1 MIPGIGEFWNF
12 FEVLYKQGS
21 LNFTVITSKSSLSQK
36 GNMWFVKITRLSLTP
51 NLIMHSLKILV
62 VEDEDAIREMLM
74 MVLEQ
79 AGFRSI
85 AAADTNDAQK
95 AMDEDLPDLIL
106 LDWMLP
112 GVSGVEW
119 ARRLKKEP
127 MYRELPIILLTAR
140 GEEEDKVRGLEIGAD
155 DYMTKPFSP
164 KELVARI
171 RAVLRRSG
179 KINDL
184 AQIALGD
191 LVLDT
196 EQHRLSIGDKQLD
209 VSPTEFRLMQ
219 FFMTHPD
226 KVFNRTQLLDQVWG
240 RSVYIEERTVDV
252 HIRRL
257 RKILGEHGRE
267 DLVQTVRGFGYRFSV
282 TDSSTAFTPESF

>member
-1 MIPGIGEFWNF
+1 M
-12 FEVLYKQGS
+12 
-21 LNFTVITSKSSLSQK
+21 LNC
-36 GNMWFVKITRLSLTP
+36 N
-51 NLIMHSLKILV
+51 ILV
-62 VEDEDAIREMLM
+62 VEDEDAIRAMLI

-79 AGFRSI
+79 AGFMPV
-85 AAADTNDAQK
+85 AATDVQEAQK
-95 AMDEDLPDLIL
+95 LLSENQPDLIL

-127 MYRELPIILLTAR
+127 NYRDIAIILLTAR

-171 RAVLRRSG
+171 RAVLRRTG
-179 KINDL
+179 KLQGSSTIV
-184 AQIALGD
+184 LGD

-196 EQHRLSIGDKQLD
+196 DQHRLSIGNQQLE
-209 VSPTEFRLMQ
+209 VSPTEFRLMY

-226 KVFNRTQLLDQVWG
+226 KVYSRSQLLDQVWG
-240 RSVYIEERTVDV
+240 RSVYIEERTIDV

-257 RKILGEHGRE
+257 RKILAEHNRE
-267 DLVQTVRGFGYRFSV
+267 ELVQTVRGFGYRFSLV
-282 TDSSTAFTPESF
+282 D

>member
-1 MIPGIGEFWNF
+1 MTKMNI
-12 FEVLYKQGS
+12 
-21 LNFTVITSKSSLSQK
+21 
-36 GNMWFVKITRLSLTP
+36 
-51 NLIMHSLKILV
+51 LI
-62 VEDEDAIREMLM
+62 VEDEAAIRGMLSI
-74 MVLEQ
+74 VIEQ
-79 AGFRSI
+79 AGFSSLV
-85 AAADTNDAQK
+85 AADVEAAQK
-95 AMDEDLPDLIL
+95 ILADEMPDLIL

-119 ARRLKKEP
+119 ARRLKKDP
-127 MYRELPIILLTAR
+127 SYRDLPIILLTAR

-179 KINDL
+179 KL
-184 AQIALGD
+184 QGATQIILGN
-191 LVLDT
+191 LILDT

-226 KVFNRTQLLDQVWG
+226 KVYSRTQLLDQVWG

-257 RKILGEHGRE
+257 RKILGDYGKE
-267 DLVQTVRGFGYRFSV
+267 DLVQTVRGFGYRFSLI
-282 TDSSTAFTPESF
+282 D